1 MQAPP
6 VRYTTTSDGYDIAYT
21 VSGAGPAFVCALG
34 IFSHVQ
40 LTWERS
46 ESTGPWLEAFSQNF
60 RLVHYDGRGQG
71 LSTRGLE
78 GLDSMAMLCR
88 DLEAVVKALGLRR
101 FILYGGAAFAHVAVH
116 YAVRHPDEVA
126 ALILVLATR
135 SGAAWPRSLALG
147 LPEENWELYLRTRVP
162 QNLNRAGVE
171 RHVASFKQSITQ
183 QDFAAFNSVFV
194 NSDISP
200 LLPRLQM
207 PTLVMHARDQAWISE
222 EEAVKLAAAI
232 PNSRL
237 VAYEAGESAADE
249 AASAVQA
256 MLAFLTGL
264 DDPALNRK
272 AVAGETD
279 GTPGGLSGREIEVLR
294 LVAQGKSNAEI
305 SEALVISTNTVVRH
319 LSNIFAKIDV
329 HNRTEAASYAHRRGL
344 T

>member
-6 VRYTTTSDGYDIAYT
+6 VRYTRTSDGYDIAYT
-21 VSGAGPAFVCALG
+21 VCGAGPALVCALG
-34 IFSHVQ
+34 IFNHVQ
-40 LTWERS
+40 LTWERA
-46 ESTGPWLEAFSQNF
+46 ESTGPWLEALAQHF
-60 RLVHYDGRGQG
+60 RLIHYDGRGQG

-78 GLDSMAMLCR
+78 GLDSMATLCR

-101 FILYGGAAFAHVAVH
+101 FILHGGAAFAHVAVH
-116 YAVRHPDEVA
+116 YAVRHPDEVG
-126 ALILVLATR
+126 ALILALGTR
-135 SGAAWPRSLALG
+135 TGAAWPRSLALG

-162 QNLNRAGVE
+162 KNLNRSGVE
-171 RHVASFKQSITQ
+171 RHVASFRQSITQ
-183 QDFAAFNSVFV
+183 EDFAAFNNVFV
-194 NSDISP
+194 NSDISL

-207 PTLVMHARDQAWISE
+207 PTLVLHARDQAWISE

-237 VAYEAGESAADE
+237 VAYEAGEAAADE

-256 MLAFLTGL
+256 VLAFLSGL
-264 DDPALNRK
+264 DDPALNPE
-272 AVAGETD
+272 AGAGDAD
-279 GTPGGLSGREIEVLR
+279 GAPGGLSEREIEVLL
-294 LVAQGKSNAEI
+294 LVAQGRSNAEI

-329 HNRTEAASYAHRRGL
+329 HNRTEAAAYAHRHGL

>member
-6 VRYTTTSDGYDIAYT
+6 VRYATTSDGYDIAYT
-21 VSGAGPAFVCALG
+21 VCGTGPALVCALG

-40 LTWERS
+40 LTWERG
-46 ESTGPWLEAFSQNF
+46 ESTGPWLEALAQHF
-60 RLVHYDGRGQG
+60 RLLHYDGRGQG

-78 GLDSMAMLCR
+78 GLDSMETLCR
-88 DLEAVVKALGLRR
+88 DLEAVVKALRLRR
-101 FILYGGAAFAHVAVH
+101 FVLYGGAAFSHVAVH

-135 SGAAWPRSLALG
+135 TGAAWPRSLALG

-162 QNLNRAGVE
+162 RNLNRAGVE
-171 RHVASFKQSITQ
+171 RHVTSFKQSITQ

-194 NSDISP
+194 NSDISA
-200 LLPRLQM
+200 LLPRLQV
-207 PTLVMHARDQAWISE
+207 PTLVMHARDQAWIGE
-222 EEAVKLAAAI
+222 EEAVKLAAAT

-249 AASAVQA
+249 AASAMRA
-256 MLAFLTGL
+256 ILSFLAGL
-264 DDPALNRK
+264 DDPALK
-272 AVAGETD
+272 PEAGAGERD
-279 GTPGGLSGREIEVLR
+279 GGAGGLSGREIEVLR

-329 HNRTEAASYAHRRGL
+329 HNRTEAANYAHRRGL